1 MNQQIKIKKIVSLT
15 ALLSFLVVVLNSIAL
30 YIAPQGRVAHWVD
43 WRFLGLTKTQWSDQ
57 HILVGLLFLIALCFH
72 IYYNWHPIVAYLK
85 NKARKIKVFTPNF
98 NIALALT
105 VVFTI
110 GAYAEVAPFRWV
122 VDFSEAIKNSV
133 AESQG
138 EPPYGHAQDS
148 DLDTFAGKTGLDL
161 ADSLWRL
168 KQAGIRVDNPKQ
180 TLLEIAR
187 QNKITP
193 QDVYEAMQPDE
204 MPEPD
209 ASLPENPPQGLGKQ
223 TLSNFCR
230 QFGLDTAGVITAL
243 KNREIT
249 ATPDASIRQ
258 IADQHGMEPADVYEI
273 IKSE

>member
-1 MNQQIKIKKIVSLT
+1 MHAPVNIRKIVSLT
-15 ALLSFLVVVLNSIAL
+15 ALLSLLLVVLNSIAL

-57 HILVGLLFLIALCFH
+57 HILVGLLFLIALCLH
-72 IYYNWHPIVAYLK
+72 IYYNWTPIIAYLK
-85 NKARKIKVFTPNF
+85 NKARKIKVFTLDF

-148 DLDTFAGKTGLDL
+148 ALDTFAGKTGLDL
-161 ADSLWRL
+161 ADSLSRL
-168 KQAGIRVDNPKQ
+168 KQAGIRMDNPEQ

-193 QDVYEAMQPDE
+193 QNVYEAIQPDE
-204 MPEPD
+204 MPAPD
-209 ASLPENPPQGLGKQ
+209 SSLPKNPLQGLGKR
-223 TLSNFCR
+223 TLSDICR
-230 QFGLDTAGVITAL
+230 QFGLDTAAVITIL
-243 KNREIT
+243 KNRDIT
-249 ATPDASIRQ
+249 ATPDSSIRQ